1 VKRKE
6 KEVTYVK
13 EVDERRMVEQSSCT
27 RKEKTSDVRMR

>member
-13 EVDERRMVEQSSCT
+13 EVDERRMVEHNSCT